1 MNKKL
6 LAVSLL
12 CATAGVAQ
20 AQSNVTIYGILDT
33 SYIKEGGTDLRMG
46 DNATSTLGFK
56 GTEDIGGGNK
66 ITFDLARQFMAH
78 DGTRQD
84 YFADDIIHQR
94 LRGGTGRGEAEWHA
108 AANVGAKGHWGT
120 VRLGRISDLVTENY
134 SAFDPFEQ
142 GGTGT
147 TLSKLSRVRSE
158 QQSNNIRYDSPEW
171 KGLTFNASF
180 TLSADDHRPDPDT
193 SQIYN
198 HGFAGGIVFD
208 NEALQLNV
216 NYSRQADSNDSYIWN
231 AGVAYK
237 FGPVRVSAGYQQSR
251 LKNLGA
257 LSDRNGANDDL
268 MLDAMKQSE
277 WLVGLTWE
285 VGPGAFKL
293 SYNRGKIQGRED
305 VETDKDANGD
315 ANKYAIGY
323 TYNLSK
329 RTAIYSA
336 ASYTDSDN
344 KYVGSVYNN
353 NGAEKEKVF
362 GLQLGMTHTF

>member
-6 LAVSLL
+6 LVLSLL
-12 CATAGVAQ
+12 CATAGLAQ
-20 AQSNVTIYGILDT
+20 AQSAITIYGTLDT
-33 SYIKEGGTDLRMG
+33 GYIKEGGTDVRMG

-56 GTEDIGGGNK
+56 GVEDIGGGNK
-66 ITFDLARQFMAH
+66 VTFDLARQFMAH
-78 DGTRQD
+78 DGSPQD
-84 YFADDIIHQR
+84 YFADDLIHQR
-94 LRGGTGRGEAEWHA
+94 LSGGRGPAEWHA
-108 AANVGAKGHWGT
+108 AANVGLKGHWGA
-120 VRLGRISDLVTENY
+120 VRFGRISDLVTDNY
-134 SAFDPFEQ
+134 SPFDPFEQ
-142 GGTGT
+142 GSTAT

-158 QQSNNIRYDSPEW
+158 QQSNNVRYDSPEW
-171 KGLTFNASF
+171 GGLSFNASF
-180 TLSADDHRPDPDT
+180 TLSADDHSALANT

-198 HGFAGGIVFD
+198 HGFAGGVVFD
-208 NEALQLNV
+208 NEALQLTA

-231 AGVAYK
+231 VGAAYK
-237 FGPVRVSAGYQQSR
+237 FGPVRISAGYQQSR

-257 LSDRNGANDDL
+257 LADRATLNDDL
-268 MLDAMKQSE
+268 MLDAIKQSE
-277 WLVGLTWE
+277 WLVGLTWD
-285 VGPGAFKL
+285 VGPGVFKL

-305 VETDKDANGD
+305 VNPGEDANGD
-315 ANKYAIGY
+315 ANKYAVGY

-353 NGAEKEKVF
+353 NAAEKEKVF